1 MWSRRRSSISAKP
14 SNQTRPGIIT
24 KANPR
29 EAPISENPVIN
40 GTDPS
45 RAEPDRPEHTKWA
58 WAVGTVLGVGFWR
71 PGSGTWAS
79 AITAA
84 AWWAGGHY
92 LIAVHSQWLVA
103 TALLAIVLIIGIPA
117 AGIVARECEQEDPSH
132 VVIDEVVGQLIALL
146 GVPLR
151 WQSVILSFILFRVF
165 DIWKPPPLRRLE
177 RIEGGAGIVLDDVG
191 AGLYALVIVQA
202 LLHWRVLG

>member
-1 MWSRRRSSISAKP
+1 
-14 SNQTRPGIIT
+14 
-24 KANPR
+24 
-29 EAPISENPVIN
+29 V
-40 GTDPS
+40 
-45 RAEPDRPEHTKWA
+45 
-58 WAVGTVLGVGFWR
+58 VGTLAGVGFWR

-92 LIAVHSQWLVA
+92 LIAPRSQWIVVTLLVG
-103 TALLAIVLIIGIPA
+103 VVFIIGVPA

-132 VVIDEVVGQLIALL
+132 VVIDEVAGQLIALL

-165 DIWKPPPLRRLE
+165 DILKPPPLRRLE

-191 AGLYALVIVQA
+191 AGLYALAIVQA
-202 LLHWRVLG
+202 LVYWHVLG